1 MYWMNI
7 KYADSL
13 IDIENIKIDISK
25 LKQKLVQIVMIEKEY
40 ED

>member
-1 MYWMNI
+1 MFWMNI
-7 KYADSL
+7 KYADSI

-25 LKQKLVQIVMIEKEY
+25 LKQKLVQIVMIEKEN

>member
-25 LKQKLVQIVMIEKEY
+25 LKQKLVQIVMIEKEF

>member
-7 KYADSL
+7 KHADSL

>member
-40 ED
+40 EY